1 MYPPPEMVAG
11 STRMG
16 AGTAQKIALNMM
28 STIMGIALGHVHDGM
43 MVNVQA
49 DNAKLR
55 DRAAGIVSRIANVAV
70 EDARNRLDE
79 ADGAVKPAVL
89 LAAGAES
96 LEAADALLAENEGHL
111 RASLARLQ
119 SRPVPDGNL

>member
-1 MYPPPEMVAG
+1 MVAG

-55 DRAAGIVSRIANVAV
+55 DRAAGMIARIANVTV
-70 EDARNRLDE
+70 EDARIRLDE
-79 ADGAVKPAVL
+79 ADGAVKPAIL
-89 LAAGAES
+89 LAAGAECR
-96 LEAADALLAENEGHL
+96 ETAEALLADSNNHL
-111 RASLARLQ
+111 RAALARLQ
-119 SRPVPDGNL
+119 SRPVPAGNL